1 MNSAASGA
9 AVCRAPLG
17 VVDGAALFGTRGF
30 LGGFSACD
38 LGRLPPPFAPPP
50 RPFGVGAAASL
61 VCACDLALSPLPL
74 VSPTLPFVTGA
85 AASSVSAFDLVFFA
99 AALRASPAALRGR
112 CGPLGSCSA
121 RLSLACPSRN
131 LWIGSGCC
139 YLRPLHIRLSWRL
152 PGRRSLTT

>member
-85 AASSVSAFDLVFFA
+85 AASSVSAFDLVFLPLPFVPLPRPFGA
-99 AALRASPAALRGR
+99 GAALSVPAPPDCLSPAPAEI
-112 CGPLGSCSA
+112 C
-121 RLSLACPSRN
+121 
-131 LWIGSGCC
+131 GSGVGAAT
-139 YLRPLHIRLSWRL
+139 L
-152 PGRRSLTT
+152 GRFTSG